1 MRKEW
6 IDQLQNEFGGAL
18 RRNVPMRDYTS
29 FRIGGAADAV
39 LFAQSEEQLVRAVRL
54 CKEAGERY
62 LVVGNGSNLL
72 VSDRGVRDLV
82 IMIRDAFSQVSFSDE
97 TMTVGAGVRLTAA
110 AQTAAGQS
118 LSGLEFAYGI
128 PGLVGG
134 ALAMNAGAYGG
145 EMAQIVQSV
154 RILEPDGE
162 IHEFSNEQMEFGYRK
177 SALKNGRI
185 ALSAT
190 LLLHRG
196 EEEAIRAR
204 MAQYKSARQE
214 KQPLSFPSAGS
225 VFKRPEGHFAG
236 ALIENAG
243 LKGVSVGG
251 AQVSQKHA
259 GFIVNTGT
267 ATCQDVL
274 ELIKLIQKRVLEQ
287 SGVQLET
294 ELRPVGD
301 FE

>member
-82 IMIRDAFSQVSFSDE
+82 IIIRDAFSQVSFSDE

-110 AQTAAGQS
+110 AQAAAGQS

-251 AQVSQKHA
+251 AQVSEKHA
-259 GFIVNTGT
+259 GFIVNTGI

>member
-29 FRIGGAADAV
+29 FRIGGTADAV

-54 CKEAGERY
+54 CKEADERY

-110 AQTAAGQS
+110 AQAAAGQS

>member
-39 LFAQSEEQLVRAVRL
+39 LFAQSEEQLVHAVRL

-110 AQTAAGQS
+110 AQAAAGQS
-118 LSGLEFAYGI
+118 FSGLEFAYGI

-162 IHEFSNEQMEFGYRK
+162 IREFSNELMEFGYRK
-177 SALKNGRI
+177 SALKKGRI

-251 AQVSQKHA
+251 AQVSEKHA

>member
-54 CKEAGERY
+54 CKEADERY

-72 VSDRGVRDLV
+72 VSDRGIRDLV
-82 IMIRDAFSQVSFSDE
+82 IIIRDAFSQVSFSDE

-110 AQTAAGQS
+110 AQVAAGQS

>member
-1 MRKEW
+1 
-6 IDQLQNEFGGAL
+6 
-18 RRNVPMRDYTS
+18 
-29 FRIGGAADAV
+29 
-39 LFAQSEEQLVRAVRL
+39 
-54 CKEAGERY
+54 
-62 LVVGNGSNLL
+62 
-72 VSDRGVRDLV
+72 
-82 IMIRDAFSQVSFSDE
+82 
-97 TMTVGAGVRLTAA
+97 
-110 AQTAAGQS
+110 
-118 LSGLEFAYGI
+118 
-128 PGLVGG
+128 
-134 ALAMNAGAYGG
+134 
-145 EMAQIVQSV
+145 
-154 RILEPDGE
+154 
-162 IHEFSNEQMEFGYRK
+162 
-177 SALKNGRI
+177 
-185 ALSAT
+185 
-190 LLLHRG
+190 
-196 EEEAIRAR
+196 

-251 AQVSQKHA
+251 AQVSEKHA

>member
-62 LVVGNGSNLL
+62 LVVGNGSNLI

-82 IMIRDAFSQVSFSDE
+82 IIIRDAFSQVSFSDE

>member
-72 VSDRGVRDLV
+72 VSNRGVRDLV
-82 IMIRDAFSQVSFSDE
+82 IIIRDAFSQVSFSDE

-251 AQVSQKHA
+251 AQVSEKHA

>member
-54 CKEAGERY
+54 CKEADERY

-72 VSDRGVRDLV
+72 VSDRGIRDLV
-82 IMIRDAFSQVSFSDE
+82 IIIRDAFSQVSFSDE

-145 EMAQIVQSV
+145 EMTQIVQSV

-162 IHEFSNEQMEFGYRK
+162 IREFSNEQMEFGYRK

>member
-82 IMIRDAFSQVSFSDE
+82 IIIRDAFSQVSFSDE

-110 AQTAAGQS
+110 AQAAAGQS

-162 IHEFSNEQMEFGYRK
+162 IHEFSNEQMEFDYRK

-204 MAQYKSARQE
+204 MVQYKSARQE

>member
-110 AQTAAGQS
+110 AQAAAGQS

-251 AQVSQKHA
+251 AQVSEKHA

>member
-72 VSDRGVRDLV
+72 VSDRGIRDLV
-82 IMIRDAFSQVSFSDE
+82 IIIRDAFSQVSFSDE

-251 AQVSQKHA
+251 AQVSEKHA

>member
-18 RRNVPMRDYTS
+18 WRNVPMRDYTS

-110 AQTAAGQS
+110 AQAAAGQS

-162 IHEFSNEQMEFGYRK
+162 IHEFSNELMEFGYRK

-251 AQVSQKHA
+251 AQVSEKHA

>member
-18 RRNVPMRDYTS
+18 RRNIPMRDYTS
-29 FRIGGAADAV
+29 FHIGGAADAV

-54 CKEAGERY
+54 CREAGERY

-97 TMTVGAGVRLTAA
+97 TMALGAGVRLTAA
-110 AQTAAGQS
+110 AQAAAGQS

-162 IHEFSNEQMEFGYRK
+162 IREFSNELMEFGYRK

-214 KQPLSFPSAGS
+214 KQPLNFPSAGS

-259 GFIVNTGT
+259 GFIVNTGN

>member
-39 LFAQSEEQLVRAVRL
+39 LFAQSEEQLVRVVRL

-72 VSDRGVRDLV
+72 VSDRGIRDLV
-82 IMIRDAFSQVSFSDE
+82 IIIRDAFSQVSFSDE
-97 TMTVGAGVRLTAA
+97 TMTVGAGAA
-110 AQTAAGQS
+110 TDGCGADAAAGQS

-154 RILEPDGE
+154 RILEPDGK
-162 IHEFSNEQMEFGYRK
+162 IHEFSNELMKFGYRK

-214 KQPLSFPSAGS
+214 KQPLSFPERGERLQTPRRAFCGRTDRKCGIEGRLGRRGAG
-225 VFKRPEGHFAG
+225 VGKACGIYRQHGDCD
-236 ALIENAG
+236 
-243 LKGVSVGG
+243 VSRC
-251 AQVSQKHA
+251 
-259 GFIVNTGT
+259 T
-267 ATCQDVL
+267 
-274 ELIKLIQKRVLEQ
+274 
-287 SGVQLET
+287 
-294 ELRPVGD
+294 
-301 FE
+301 

>member
-97 TMTVGAGVRLTAA
+97 TMTAGAGVRLTAA

>member
-62 LVVGNGSNLL
+62 LVAGNGSNLL

-110 AQTAAGQS
+110 AQAAAGQS

-162 IHEFSNEQMEFGYRK
+162 IHEFSNELMEFGYRK
-177 SALKNGRI
+177 STLKNGRI

-251 AQVSQKHA
+251 AQVSEKHA

>member
-29 FRIGGAADAV
+29 FRIGGTADAV

-54 CKEAGERY
+54 CKEADERY

-110 AQTAAGQS
+110 AQAAAGQS

-251 AQVSQKHA
+251 AQVSEKHA

>member
-72 VSDRGVRDLV
+72 VSDRGIRDLV
-82 IMIRDAFSQVSFSDE
+82 IIIRDAFSQVSFSDE

-110 AQTAAGQS
+110 AQVAAGQS

-145 EMAQIVQSV
+145 EMAQIVQSA
-154 RILEPDGE
+154 RILEPNGE

-251 AQVSQKHA
+251 AQVSEKHA

-287 SGVQLET
+287 SGVQIET

-301 FE
+301 FQ

>member
-1 MRKEW
+1 M
-6 IDQLQNEFGGAL
+6 
-18 RRNVPMRDYTS
+18 
-29 FRIGGAADAV
+29 
-39 LFAQSEEQLVRAVRL
+39 RL

-110 AQTAAGQS
+110 AQAAAGQS

-145 EMAQIVQSV
+145 EMTQIVQSV

-162 IHEFSNEQMEFGYRK
+162 IREFSNEQMEFGYRK

-301 FE
+301 FQ

>member
-82 IMIRDAFSQVSFSDE
+82 IIIRDAFSQVSFSDE

-110 AQTAAGQS
+110 AQAAAGQS

-204 MAQYKSARQE
+204 MAQYKSARQG

>member
-82 IMIRDAFSQVSFSDE
+82 IIIRDAFSQVSFSDE

-110 AQTAAGQS
+110 AQAAAGQS

>member
-18 RRNVPMRDYTS
+18 RRSVPMRDYTS
-29 FRIGGAADAV
+29 FHIGGAADAV

-82 IMIRDAFSQVSFSDE
+82 IIIRDAFSQVSFSDE

-110 AQTAAGQS
+110 AQAAAGQS

-154 RILEPDGE
+154 RISESDGE
-162 IHEFSNEQMEFGYRK
+162 IRDFSNELMEFGYRK

-214 KQPLSFPSAGS
+214 KQPLNFPSAGS

-259 GFIVNTGT
+259 GFIVNTGN

-294 ELRPVGD
+294 EMRPVGD

>member
-214 KQPLSFPSAGS
+214 KQPLSFPNAGS

-274 ELIKLIQKRVLEQ
+274 ELIKLIQKCVLEQ

>member
-18 RRNVPMRDYTS
+18 RCNVPMRDYTS

-54 CKEAGERY
+54 CREAGERY

-97 TMTVGAGVRLTAA
+97 TMALGAGVRLTAA
-110 AQTAAGQS
+110 AQAAAGQS

-162 IHEFSNEQMEFGYRK
+162 IRDFSNELMEFGYRK

-214 KQPLSFPSAGS
+214 KQPLNFPSAGS

-243 LKGVSVGG
+243 LKGASVGG

>member
-97 TMTVGAGVRLTAA
+97 TMTVGAGMRLTAA
-110 AQTAAGQS
+110 AQAAAGQS

-251 AQVSQKHA
+251 AQVSEKHA

>member
-97 TMTVGAGVRLTAA
+97 TMTVGAGMRLTAA
-110 AQTAAGQS
+110 AQAAAGQS

-162 IHEFSNEQMEFGYRK
+162 IHEFSNELMEFGYRK
-177 SALKNGRI
+177 SALKKGRI

-251 AQVSQKHA
+251 AQVSEKHA

-294 ELRPVGD
+294 ELRPVGN

>member
-82 IMIRDAFSQVSFSDE
+82 IIIRDAFSQVSFSDE

-110 AQTAAGQS
+110 AQVAAGQS

-145 EMAQIVQSV
+145 EMAQIVQSA
-154 RILEPDGE
+154 RILEPNGE

>member
-29 FRIGGAADAV
+29 FRIGGTADAV

-54 CKEAGERY
+54 CKEADERY

-110 AQTAAGQS
+110 AQAAAGQS

-145 EMAQIVQSV
+145 EMAQSVQSV

>member
-29 FRIGGAADAV
+29 FRIGGTADAV

-54 CKEAGERY
+54 CKEADELY

>member
-97 TMTVGAGVRLTAA
+97 TMTVGAGMRLTAA
-110 AQTAAGQS
+110 AQAAAGQS

-162 IHEFSNEQMEFGYRK
+162 IHEFSNELMEFSYRK
-177 SALKNGRI
+177 SALKKGRI

-251 AQVSQKHA
+251 AQVSEKHA

>member
-18 RRNVPMRDYTS
+18 RRNVPMQDYTS

-82 IMIRDAFSQVSFSDE
+82 IIIRDAFSQVSFSDE

-110 AQTAAGQS
+110 AQAAAGQS

-162 IHEFSNEQMEFGYRK
+162 IREFSNELMEFGYRK

-214 KQPLSFPSAGS
+214 KQPLNFPSAGS

>member
-6 IDQLQNEFGGAL
+6 IDQLQNEFGGAR
-18 RRNVPMRDYTS
+18 RRNGPMRDYTS

-97 TMTVGAGVRLTAA
+97 TMTVGAGMRLTAA
-110 AQTAAGQS
+110 AQAAAGQS

-162 IHEFSNEQMEFGYRK
+162 IHEFSNELMEFGYRK
-177 SALKNGRI
+177 SALKKGRI

-251 AQVSQKHA
+251 AQVSEKHA

-294 ELRPVGD
+294 ELRPVGN

>member
-18 RRNVPMRDYTS
+18 RCNVPMRDYTS
-29 FRIGGAADAV
+29 FHIGGAADAV

-54 CKEAGERY
+54 CREAGERY

-97 TMTVGAGVRLTAA
+97 TMALGAGVRLTAA
-110 AQTAAGQS
+110 AQAAAGQS

-162 IHEFSNEQMEFGYRK
+162 IRDFSNELMEFGYRK

-214 KQPLSFPSAGS
+214 KQPLNFPSAGS

-243 LKGVSVGG
+243 LKGASVGG

>member
-82 IMIRDAFSQVSFSDE
+82 IIIRDAFSQVSFSDE

>member
-97 TMTVGAGVRLTAA
+97 TMTAGAGVRLTAA

-162 IHEFSNEQMEFGYRK
+162 IHEFSNELMEFGYRK

>member
-18 RRNVPMRDYTS
+18 RRNVPMWDYTS

-82 IMIRDAFSQVSFSDE
+82 IIIRDAFSQVSFSDE

-110 AQTAAGQS
+110 AQAAAGQS

-154 RILEPDGE
+154 RVLDSDGE
-162 IHEFSNEQMEFGYRK
+162 IREFSNELMKFGYRK
-177 SALKNGRI
+177 SALKNGHI

-214 KQPLSFPSAGS
+214 KQPLNFPSAGS

-294 ELRPVGD
+294 ELRLVGD

>member
-97 TMTVGAGVRLTAA
+97 TMTAGAGMRLTAA
-110 AQTAAGQS
+110 AQAAAGQS

-154 RILEPDGE
+154 RILELDGE
-162 IHEFSNEQMEFGYRK
+162 IHEFSNELMEFGYRK
-177 SALKNGRI
+177 SALKKGRI

-251 AQVSQKHA
+251 AQVSEKHA

>member
-54 CKEAGERY
+54 CKEAGERS

-110 AQTAAGQS
+110 AQAAAGQS

-145 EMAQIVQSV
+145 EMTQSVQSV

-162 IHEFSNEQMEFGYRK
+162 IREFSNEQMEFGYRK